1 MHGEKSRTCSAA
13 FTDLLSDWSGP
24 AVHALLPRLLL
35 QSSEVQ
41 HDQKQDEPLQFY
53 QTTKFLRL
61 SFTRHLNA
69 LIKGKSTFK
78 KRTVYINSAQNALS
92 IYLTLHLIRLVRNE
106 NSEIES

>member
-13 FTDLLSDWSGP
+13 FTDLPSDWSGP

-78 KRTVYINSAQNALS
+78 NVLFTLIPLKTHCLF
-92 IYLTLHLIRLVRNE
+92 TLHCV
-106 NSEIES
+106 